1 MITRAAVIAAL
12 YVALVLIFQPLSF
25 GPVQFRV
32 AEALTILPFLMP
44 EAIPG
49 LFVGCLIA
57 NIFGGFGALDIVLG
71 SFATLIAAYGSYRA
85 PNRWLAALSPVA
97 VNGLVVGAYLSFLT
111 GMPMFLSIA
120 YVALGEAGV
129 CFALSVPLAHLLARS
144 PSLTGTSKFSPCT
157 EKSIENE
164 HNPLRIFP
172 KSWKL

>member
-12 YVALVLIFQPLSF
+12 YVALVLIFQPVSF

-57 NIFGGFGALDIVLG
+57 NIFGGLGPFDIVLG
-71 SFATLIAAYGSYRA
+71 SLATLIAAYASFRA
-85 PNRWLAALSPVA
+85 PNKWLAASAPVA

-111 GMPMFLSIA
+111 GMPMSLSVA

-129 CFALSVPLAHLLARS
+129 CFALGVPLAHLLARS
-144 PSLTGTSKFSPCT
+144 PILGATP
-157 EKSIENE
+157 E
-164 HNPLRIFP
+164 P
-172 KSWKL
+172 SWRAQKNR

>member
-12 YVALVLIFQPLSF
+12 YVALVLVFQPVSF

-32 AEALTILPFLMP
+32 AEALTLLPFLMP

-57 NIFGGFGALDIVLG
+57 NVFGGFGLLDIVLG
-71 SFATLIAAYGSYRA
+71 SAATLAAAFLTFRA
-85 PNRWLAALSPVA
+85 PNKWLAAIAPVA

-111 GMPMFLSIA
+111 GMPIYLSVA

-129 CFALSVPLAHLLARS
+129 
-144 PSLTGTSKFSPCT
+144 
-157 EKSIENE
+157 
-164 HNPLRIFP
+164 
-172 KSWKL
+172 